1 MEMPAHVANVTHRPR
16 GRSSGRRPRRTVGLL
31 ATTVALVFFAAS
43 TALAAHLALTL
54 GASSNATLGERVV
67 VTPQGRTLYTLTPE
81 TSRHLLCRASECLRL
96 WPPLTVDSTKAKL
109 KNGAGVHGRLG
120 ILRRANGMLQVTLR
134 GLPLYRYSKDHAKG
148 QANGE
153 GLQSF
158 GGTWHAMTATSGE
171 RPRKPAMTPT
181 QPVAPPPPSY
191 PSSQPSE
198 PTTTTPSTPTTT
210 TPTTTTTTTTTT
222 PTPPPYPYPP
232 Y

>member
-1 MEMPAHVANVTHRPR
+1 MPKPARAHS
-16 GRSSGRRPRRTVGLL
+16 GRSRRARYPAPRWLRAGVG
-31 ATTVALVFFAAS
+31 VALVLAVLVS

-81 TSRHLLCRASECLRL
+81 TSRRLLCRTSECLRR
-96 WPPLTVDSTKAKL
+96 WPPLTVMSGKTRLKAIS
-109 KNGAGVHGRLG
+109 GVQGHLG
-120 ILRRANGMLQVTLR
+120 LLRRSNGTWQVTLR
-134 GLPLYRYSKDHAKG
+134 GLPVYRYSQDHAKG

-171 RPRKPAMTPT
+171 RPRKPAMTGT

-210 TPTTTTTTTTTT
+210 TPTTTTTTTTT

>member
-1 MEMPAHVANVTHRPR
+1 V
-16 GRSSGRRPRRTVGLL
+16 L
-31 ATTVALVFFAAS
+31 AS

-54 GASSNATLGERVV
+54 GATTNAALGERVV

-81 TSRHLLCRASECLRL
+81 TSRHLLCRTSECLRL
-96 WPPLTVDSTKAKL
+96 WPPLTVESTKAKL
-109 KNGAGVHGRLG
+109 KNGAGVNGRLG
-120 ILRRANGMLQVTLR
+120 ILRRANGTLQVTLR
-134 GLPLYRYSKDHAKG
+134 GLPLYRYSKDRAKG

-153 GLQSF
+153 GMQSF

-171 RPRKPAMTPT
+171 SPRKPAMTT
-181 QPVAPPPPSY
+181 APPVTPPPSPSY

-198 PTTTTPSTPTTT
+198 PATTTPSAPTTT
-210 TPTTTTTTTTTT
+210 TPTTTTTTT

>member
-1 MEMPAHVANVTHRPR
+1 MPKPARAHS
-16 GRSSGRRPRRTVGLL
+16 GRSRRARRRAPRWLRVGVG
-31 ATTVALVFFAAS
+31 VALALAVLAS

-54 GASSNATLGERVV
+54 GAPPNATLGERVV
-67 VTPQGRTLYTLTPE
+67 VNPQGRTLYTLSPE
-81 TSRHLLCRASECLRL
+81 TSRHLLCRTSECLRL
-96 WPPLTVDSTKAKL
+96 WPPLTVESTRAKL

-120 ILRRANGMLQVTLR
+120 ILRRANGTLQVTLR

-171 RPRKPAMTPT
+171 SPRKPAMTTTP
-181 QPVAPPPPSY
+181 PVTPPPPSY

-198 PTTTTPSTPTTT
+198 PVTTAPSAPTTT
-210 TPTTTTTTTTTT
+210 TPTTTTTTTT